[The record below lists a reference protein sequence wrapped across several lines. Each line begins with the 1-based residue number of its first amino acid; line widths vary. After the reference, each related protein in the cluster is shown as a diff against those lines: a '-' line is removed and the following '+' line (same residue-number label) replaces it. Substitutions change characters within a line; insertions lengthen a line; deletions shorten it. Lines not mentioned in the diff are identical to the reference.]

1 MKADYPVEVRGTGGN
16 TPKSNLEFQITFTE
30 TNLRYL
36 LGETVPDQEK
46 ISKTRET
53 ISRLKIELAKMESA
67 GAT

>member
-1 MKADYPVEVRGTGGN
+1 MHN
-16 TPKSNLEFQITFTE
+16 TPKSNLEFQITWTE
-30 TNLRYL
+30 SNLIWL

>member
-16 TPKSNLEFQITFTE
+16 TPESNLEFQITFTE

>member
-1 MKADYPVEVRGTGGN
+1 MHN
-16 TPKSNLEFQITFTE
+16 TPKRNLEFQITWTE
-30 TNLRYL
+30 SNLIWL

>member
-16 TPKSNLEFQITFTE
+16 TPKRNLEFQITWTE
-30 TNLRYL
+30 SNLIWL
-36 LGETVPDQEK
+36 LGESVPDQEK
-46 ISKTRET
+46 ISKTREL

>member
-1 MKADYPVEVRGTGGN
+1 MHN
-16 TPKSNLEFQITFTE
+16 TPKRNLEFQITFTE

-46 ISKTRET
+46 IRKAREL

-67 GAT
+67 GET